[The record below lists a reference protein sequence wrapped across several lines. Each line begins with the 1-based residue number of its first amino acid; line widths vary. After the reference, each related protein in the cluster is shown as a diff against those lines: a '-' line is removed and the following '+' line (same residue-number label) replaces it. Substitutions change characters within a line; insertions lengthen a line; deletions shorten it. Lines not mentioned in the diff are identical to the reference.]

1 MQKNKIKTLDE
12 ALQKI
17 EELSAG
23 IFMIAELL
31 NMSIPKGT
39 DDSDL
44 ISEIAALIEEKQ
56 QAEQNRIAAQKAREK
71 EFFADDD
78 SEYLST
84 KKNITTGIAGV

>member
-1 MQKNKIKTLDE
+1 MQKRKIKTLDE

-31 NMSIPKGT
+31 NMEVLKGT

-44 ISEIAALIEEKQ
+44 ISEIAAHIEEKQ
-56 QAEQNRIAAQKAREK
+56 QAEQNRIAVQKARQAEL
-71 EFFADDD
+71 FGSID
-78 SEYLST
+78 SEYSQT
-84 KKNITTGIAGV
+84 KNNITTGIAGV

>member
-31 NMSIPKGT
+31 NMSIPKWT

-44 ISEIAALIEEKQ
+44 ISSIAALIEEKQ

>member
-1 MQKNKIKTLDE
+1 MQKRKIKTLDE

-31 NMSIPKGT
+31 NMEVLKGT

-44 ISEIAALIEEKQ
+44 ISEIAAHIEEKQ
-56 QAEQNRIAAQKAREK
+56 QAEQNRIAVQKARQAEL
-71 EFFADDD
+71 FGYID
-78 SEYLST
+78 SEYLQT
-84 KKNITTGIAGV
+84 KNNITTGIAGV

>member
-1 MQKNKIKTLDE
+1 MQKRKIKTLDE

-31 NMSIPKGT
+31 NIEVLKGT

-44 ISEIAALIEEKQ
+44 ISEIAAHIEEKQ
-56 QAEQNRIAAQKAREK
+56 QAEQNRIAVQKARQAEL
-71 EFFADDD
+71 FGSID
-78 SEYLST
+78 SEYLQT
-84 KKNITTGIAGV
+84 KNNITTGIAGV